1 MPNPLYNEMQ
11 KNAPNHLETVF
22 GRFMNQFKG
31 QNPTA
36 IINQMVQYIIVKSKK
51 QQIWQN
57 LYGEFWYNFR
67 HVLVFGLTVLLC
79 VAYKIYSL
87 HDVSEFIGRKQ
98 QHICKYLTL
107 LFVNFAQYFHH
118 VIHNRFFL

>member
-36 IINQMVQYIIVKSKK
+36 IINQMVQSG
-51 QQIWQN
+51 QISQAQLNVAQDRARQLGSMFEGLRGKFN
-57 LYGEFWYNFR
+57 L
-67 HVLVFGLTVLLC
+67 
-79 VAYKIYSL
+79 
-87 HDVSEFIGRKQ
+87 
-98 QHICKYLTL
+98 
-107 LFVNFAQYFHH
+107 
-118 VIHNRFFL
+118 

>member
-36 IINQMVQYIIVKSKK
+36 IIKQMVQSG
-51 QQIWQN
+51 QISQAQLN
-57 LYGEFWYNFR
+57 VAQDRARQLGSMFE
-67 HVLVFGLTVLLC
+67 GLR
-79 VAYKIYSL
+79 
-87 HDVSEFIGRKQ
+87 G
-98 QHICKYLTL
+98 KYQL
-107 LFVNFAQYFHH
+107 
-118 VIHNRFFL
+118 